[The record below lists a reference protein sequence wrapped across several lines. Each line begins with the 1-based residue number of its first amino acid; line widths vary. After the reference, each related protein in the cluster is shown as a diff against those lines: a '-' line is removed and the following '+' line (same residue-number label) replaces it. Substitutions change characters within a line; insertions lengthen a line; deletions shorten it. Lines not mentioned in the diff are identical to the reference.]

1 MQTEKSKQRKVKDES
16 RETACRCG
24 RIRSSEEVPV
34 MGMERRD
41 SVIETLEMKQPEMGG
56 FCERRKIV

>member
-1 MQTEKSKQRKVKDES
+1 MQTEKSKQKNVKGES
-16 RETACRCG
+16 REAAGRCG

-34 MGMERRD
+34 IGMERRD
-41 SVIETLEMKQPEMGG
+41 SVIETLERKQPEMGG